1 MLFKK
6 KCPSCG
12 AKNPKNAVT
21 CAKCGALTELG
32 QAFDKEFQE
41 LNEAIHLN
49 PQDNDAYKRRGVP
62 YSCLEQYD
70 RAIADWSKA
79 IELNPYRGEA
89 YANRGLA
96 YTLLGKD
103 IEAGQDIERAKQ
115 LGIDR
120 ALLEG
125 MVKRAK
131 QIR

>member
-32 QAFDKEFQE
+32 QVFDKEIQE
-41 LNEAIHLN
+41 LNEAVHLD
-49 PQDNDAYKRRGVP
+49 PQDNDAYNRRGVT
-62 YSCLEQYD
+62 YSRLEQYD
-70 RAIADWSKA
+70 RSVADWSKA

-125 MVKRAK
+125 MVERAK
-131 QIR
+131 QMR